1 MIRTARGRGVETTA
15 TPVHEEGPAMSKL
28 VLSILS
34 IVFIAAPGGAFAQ
47 AAARAL
53 VEYTEMPMAEVAE
66 QALKIAAEICVYT
79 NDQIIV
85 ETLT

>member
-1 MIRTARGRGVETTA
+1 MKYLTAKTLPNHG
-15 TPVHEEGPAMSKL
+15 TPLLEMKRLGIEPEHG
-28 VLSILS
+28 
-34 IVFIAAPGGAFAQ
+34 IAAIGSGGAFAQ

-66 QALKIAAEICVYT
+66 QALKIAAEICVFT

>member
-1 MIRTARGRGVETTA
+1 MLSGVGDVIE
-15 TPVHEEGPAMSKL
+15 PEHG
-28 VLSILS
+28 
-34 IVFIAAPGGAFAQ
+34 IAAIGSGGAFAQ

-53 VEYTEMPMAEVAE
+53 VAHTQLPVAEIAE

-79 NDQIIV
+79 NDQITV

>member
-1 MIRTARGRGVETTA
+1 MLSGVGDVIE
-15 TPVHEEGPAMSKL
+15 PEHG
-28 VLSILS
+28 
-34 IVFIAAPGGAFAQ
+34 IAAIGSGGAFAQ

-66 QALKIAAEICVYT
+66 QALKIAAEICVFT